1 MSQNKKPKGLLIVL
15 ITEIVLIVIGAVALI
30 IVLISRSKSNTA
42 DNPSVQEEEEIAQ
55 EPAEVLTQEALAA
68 LSTEE
73 GAKKSFEYV
82 LKDYLDYTV
91 ENGTLEQDLL
101 NHGWRKSKSGKVS
114 EPTPTSLLRRSQ
126 LRKVLGKREFSKYS
140 IPVLL

>member
-1 MSQNKKPKGLLIVL
+1 MMN
-15 ITEIVLIVIGAVALI
+15 TI
-30 IVLISRSKSNTA
+30 IVNNTGIKV
-42 DNPSVQEEEEIAQ
+42 DVSVFLFKEDDVFHAYCPELDL
-55 EPAEVLTQEALAA
+55 VGYDY
-68 LSTEE
+68 TEE

-82 LKDYLDYTV
+82 LRDYFDYTV

>member
-1 MSQNKKPKGLLIVL
+1 MYLCPQNNKKMKTIEINNTGIKIDVSVFLFKEDDVFHAYCPELDLVGYDY
-15 ITEIVLIVIGAVALI
+15 TEA
-30 IVLISRSKSNTA
+30 
-42 DNPSVQEEEEIAQ
+42 
-55 EPAEVLTQEALAA
+55 
-68 LSTEE
+68 
-73 GAKKSFEYV
+73 GAKKSFEWV
-82 LKDYLDYTV
+82 LRDYFDYTV

-126 LRKVLGKREFSKYS
+126 LKKVLGKREFSKYS